1 MIHTYPE
8 TCHYKNH
15 CEIDDYIMILMFIK
29 KGPESQFLFTCIMA
43 FIYLRMTQI
52 SLKKILRNMYV
63 KQKQAE
69 LYKEKI
75 VS

>member
-8 TCHYKNH
+8 TCHYKTNH
-15 CEIDDYIMILMFIK
+15 CQIDDYIMILMFIK

-52 SLKKILRNMYV
+52 SLKKIKKYV
-63 KQKQAE
+63 RKTKTSR
-69 LYKEKI
+69 I
-75 VS
+75 I

>member
-1 MIHTYPE
+1 
-8 TCHYKNH
+8 
-15 CEIDDYIMILMFIK
+15 
-29 KGPESQFLFTCIMA
+29 MA

-52 SLKKILRNMYV
+52 SFKKILRNMYV